1 MYTTM
6 RPHRTLTRFILATAV
21 VIAVGVPAGVQATPE
36 PAGLVPDPARQPSF
50 HRSQTSGTPVT
61 TLRIPTI
68 SLDEVVRSGVSL
80 DVIDRGVAHW
90 AGTAGPG
97 DEGNVVLA
105 GHRTTHTRPF
115 EDLDRVS
122 VGDLVYLDDGSGFE
136 VIYRVDKTFIVDP
149 SDLWITYNRDRPSLT
164 MFACHPKG
172 SARYR
177 IVVTAELLTGRK
189 IA

>member
-1 MYTTM
+1 MHTTM
-6 RPHRTLTRFILATAV
+6 RPHRALTRFIIATLV
-21 VIAVGVPAGVQATPE
+21 VVAVGIPASVHATPE
-36 PAGLVPDPARQPSF
+36 PSGLVPDPARQPSF
-50 HRSQTSGTPVT
+50 HRSQASGAPVT

-68 SLDEVVRSGVSL
+68 GLDEVVRSGVSL

-97 DEGNVVLA
+97 DDGNVVLA

-115 EDLDRVS
+115 EDLDRIS
-122 VGDLVYLDDGSGFE
+122 VGDLVYLDDGSGFD
-136 VIYRVDKTFIVDP
+136 VIYRVDRTFIVDP

>member
-1 MYTTM
+1 M
-6 RPHRTLTRFILATAV
+6 
-21 VIAVGVPAGVQATPE
+21 
-36 PAGLVPDPARQPSF
+36 
-50 HRSQTSGTPVT
+50 
-61 TLRIPTI
+61 
-68 SLDEVVRSGVSL
+68 
-80 DVIDRGVAHW
+80 AHW

-115 EDLDRVS
+115 EDLDRIS